1 MENKNVILYKWYR
14 KTKKKKRLVNR
25 RKKFEKENKKD

>member
-14 KTKKKKRLVNR
+14 KTKKKRLVNR

>member
-1 MENKNVILYKWYR
+1 MSYCISGTEKP
-14 KTKKKKRLVNR
+14 KKKRLVNR